1 MSLKRL
7 QLSLMEPARL
17 DVKAPQGFWGSKS
30 TKDYFDIKVFNP
42 HARSYRSRP
51 IQAVFS
57 QLELVKKKKL

>member
-1 MSLKRL
+1 MSLKTANVTDG
-7 QLSLMEPARL
+7 ARL
-17 DVKAPQGFWGSKS
+17 DVKAQGFWGSKS